1 MHAEGDR
8 ITLVETIKD
17 FRKEQREHYKK
28 LDHTTQELMKQVR
41 SARSAIQL
49 ETEFEHNIHQAWEDE
64 RTTMLNEFV
73 EKTTS
78 ESKKIFL
85 STKSVIEDHMNEM
98 KKICKKKH
106 RVELEMEE
114 KNNIYK
120 MTMKSKD
127 KEIEEV
133 KRSLATMQVNIQQL
147 KNEIQEKETAA
158 QRMRFIEDEV
168 EAAANKRMA
177 QYAAEDAEKQRIL
190 DEELAAFKAVQD
202 AEKEANKKKEKEEGG
217 TKKGKG
223 KKKTKK

>member
-1 MHAEGDR
+1 
-8 ITLVETIKD
+8 
-17 FRKEQREHYKK
+17 
-28 LDHTTQELMKQVR
+28 
-41 SARSAIQL
+41 
-49 ETEFEHNIHQAWEDE
+49 
-64 RTTMLNEFV
+64 MLNIKLVYIYILLFIIF
-73 EKTTS
+73 TTFALT
-78 ESKKIFL
+78 IN
-85 STKSVIEDHMNEM
+85 VI
-98 KKICKKKH
+98 I
-106 RVELEMEE
+106 
-114 KNNIYK
+114 
-120 MTMKSKD
+120 S
-127 KEIEEV
+127 
-133 KRSLATMQVNIQQL
+133 